1 MTDIDNKL
9 RSKKTELL
17 CGELNNGKLGS
28 IVTSP
33 NAKTKSGNSSL
44 GGNLIKKEKCPPLL
58 STVHKKRAICK
69 RPELYVGLGPWDFLV
84 DSCNI
89 PETEDDGNPF
99 ENSIDAMKLSQKRL
113 ELTVAKLDEI
123 IIRFRGLVEET
134 CIVEPITAPNKIIGK
149 SRVYCKIKIG
159 NHIELLSWDLF
170 LHTYTLFILF
180 QIILY
185 VVVTTISSYLSM

>member
-1 MTDIDNKL
+1 MTDIDDKP
-9 RSKKTELL
+9 RSENTEDL
-17 CGELNNGKLGS
+17 CGEFNDGKSGS
-28 IVTSP
+28 NVTSPNANVTSP

-99 ENSIDAMKLSQKRL
+99 ENSIDAMNLSQKRL
-113 ELTVAKLDEI
+113 ELTVAKMDEL
-123 IIRFRGLVEET
+123 IIRFRGLVKET
-134 CIVEPITAPNKIIGK
+134 CIIEPFTAPKKIIGK
-149 SRVYCKIKIG
+149 I
-159 NHIELLSWDLF
+159 
-170 LHTYTLFILF
+170 
-180 QIILY
+180 
-185 VVVTTISSYLSM
+185 